1 MKNNERCGRRNKF
14 ILLAILIA
22 VLVVGIVVN
31 LVFVFL
37 NGTSENKSRDV
48 NSQVEYIDADTYFEQ
63 NAKIISKY
71 SAKDSKNVTTE
82 SETYKI
88 LSERGFNDYPIT
100 ATYNMEGEYITSEI
114 TDFESSEKHPMYSTY
129 YATELGE
136 IWIINVLDGSI
147 TASPVT
153 YNQNVESTVE
163 TLIAEDDTM
172 ISYDGPL
179 NKYYEIIPFE
189 SFAILKKVE
198 KIDADTLES
207 LSTEEID
214 KL

>member
-1 MKNNERCGRRNKF
+1 MKNNEKCGRRNKF

-22 VLVVGIVVN
+22 VLVVGAIIVLFFAFFNV
-31 LVFVFL
+31 
-37 NGTSENKSRDV
+37 TSDNKSRDV
-48 NSQVEYIDADTYFEQ
+48 NTQIEYIDADTYFEQ
-63 NAKIISKY
+63 NAEIVSKY
-71 SAKDSKNVTTE
+71 NAKDSKNVTTE

-88 LSERGFNDYPIT
+88 LLERGFDDYPIT
-100 ATYNMEGEYITSEI
+100 ATYNMEGEYITSEV
-114 TDFESSEKHPMYSTY
+114 TDVESSEKHPMYSTY

-136 IWIINVLDGSI
+136 IWIINVVDGSI
-147 TASPVT
+147 TASPVM
-153 YNQNVESTVE
+153 YNQNAKNTVE
-163 TLIAEDDTM
+163 TLIVEDDTM

-198 KIDADTLES
+198 KIDSDTLEN